1 MSKIYIKIFATNLS
15 PPGVGRCGRQRERAL
30 EHARPSPAQAAVR
43 PPRGVEG
50 GEVEGGGRGG
60 AGRGGRGQQGRV
72 LGQDVVLAEQR
83 VRALVPA
90 LLLLRQLLRNTR
102 VVTVS
107 CPGEPRALTTLTPRG
122 SRRSGGGT
130 WGTWPAI
137 TGGTEQLP
145 ARTERSCRVTG
156 GRREPRRCSLAK
168 YSALFSESETVKL
181 DNERRADTSSTAA
194 LSAQHHC
201 SPPPRV

>member
-1 MSKIYIKIFATNLS
+1 M
-15 PPGVGRCGRQRERAL
+15 
-30 EHARPSPAQAAVR
+30 R

-83 VRALVPA
+83 VRALVTA

-145 ARTERSCRVTG
+145 ARTERSCRVAG

-194 LSAQHHC
+194 GSLHCQHNTTAHRRHECDETLVTGLHLQSAVPSAVC
-201 SPPPRV
+201 PPCRRTAQDTSHRTPA